1 MDCFESLNICDASV
15 EEVSMQRF
23 WNMTG
28 KLRMKLYEFKL
39 DSTSFLFSG
48 RRAIQAE
55 GIP

>member
-1 MDCFESLNICDASV
+1 
-15 EEVSMQRF
+15 MQRF

-55 GIP
+55 GIH